1 MGKIDSHARIL
12 AQFPV
17 NLVQID
23 GAFLFSVGMK
33 LASACGCGTLYTAG
47 IASRR
52 MLAVI
57 HAFMVGVLGVLAG
70 TAARPPAIDAIAIN
84 WGSVS
89 LANELS

>member
-1 MGKIDSHARIL
+1 
-12 AQFPV
+12 
-17 NLVQID
+17 
-23 GAFLFSVGMK
+23 MK
-33 LASACGCGTLYTAG
+33 LANACGCGTLYTAG

-57 HAFMVGVLGVLAG
+57 PAFMVGVLGVLAG

-89 LANELS
+89 LANELSWSGALVVQLAALGLLALLARLWAVRPRG